1 MRHDLYTITFQEEEK
16 DEQKKRKKKERKK
29 KEKKKEEK
37 KRHRRTHKNRN
48 NLFEDKTQKLKKI
61 KRRPVHVAD

>member
-16 DEQKKRKKKERKK
+16 DEQKKK
-29 KEKKKEEK
+29 KEKKRGK
-37 KRHRRTHKNRN
+37 KKNTRTHKNRN